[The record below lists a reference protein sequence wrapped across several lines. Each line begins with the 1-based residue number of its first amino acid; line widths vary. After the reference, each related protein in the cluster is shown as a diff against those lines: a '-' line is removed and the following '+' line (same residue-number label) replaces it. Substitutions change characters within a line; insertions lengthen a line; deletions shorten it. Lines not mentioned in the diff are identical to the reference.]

1 MSFFGFVQGVGADG
15 LDGADDFADGDLD
28 TDFDDGIPD
37 DIADDQP
44 HDIYDDHLSNI
55 DEHGDDAGS
64 KADSLRLF
72 TLRGII
78 GFLSIGGWMGVAAIG
93 WGVPIPGAVLLAL
106 LAGWMALYF
115 VAWSLRTVLRLQQKG
130 NIVLDNAI
138 GVTGEVYIPIPPLKS
153 GVGKVIVII
162 QDRLTEVNAV
172 TDRERTL
179 KTGEKLQFKVL
190 NPKVCY

>member
-1 MSFFGFVQGVGADG
+1 
-15 LDGADDFADGDLD
+15 
-28 TDFDDGIPD
+28 
-37 DIADDQP
+37 
-44 HDIYDDHLSNI
+44 
-55 DEHGDDAGS
+55 
-64 KADSLRLF
+64 
-72 TLRGII
+72 
-78 GFLSIGGWMGVAAIG
+78 MGVAAIG

-179 KTGEKLQFKVL
+179 KTGEKITVQGVESEGVL
-190 NPKVCY
+190 LVVPTEIPKDNVPKEII